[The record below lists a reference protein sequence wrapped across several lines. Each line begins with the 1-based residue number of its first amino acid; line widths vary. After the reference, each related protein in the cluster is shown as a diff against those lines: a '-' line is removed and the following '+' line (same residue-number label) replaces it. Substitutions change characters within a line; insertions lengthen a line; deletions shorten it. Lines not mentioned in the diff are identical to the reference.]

1 MSTSQSTVKGI
12 FNEAAGKV
20 KQAAGEAFN
29 NDKLANEGAAQQVKG
44 HTQQA
49 WGSVKEAVHDS
60 AQNVR
65 ERNQP
70 PAERDAHDIREKVT
84 STAQNV
90 KQSIKA
96 GVDNFRKHNK
106 DAA

>member
-44 HTQQA
+44 HAEQA
-49 WGSVKEAVHDS
+49 WGSVKEAAADT
-60 AQNVR
+60 R
-65 ERNQP
+65 DRNKP
-70 PAERDAHDIREKVT
+70 AAERDAHDIRESIT

-90 KQSIKA
+90 KEHIQA
-96 GVDNFRKHNK
+96 GVDHLRNHDKH
-106 DAA
+106 